1 MLSKLEGKIIEVI
14 GNPDIGKTKF
24 VLSLLDKEDLVLYI
38 DIDRKLYNISND
50 NIFIYQE
57 NFVENILNTLK
68 EIIEYVDVIIIDSLP
83 TLMTK
88 NMTMNNHIDKKLYS
102 YIKEI
107 LSWCIN
113 NKKTL
118 FIINQLRFFSIEND
132 FYNSFGLD
140 KFLEYYSLRVL
151 VEKNKYSIVYHKAK
165 RNYDFL
171 SIL

>member
-68 EIIEYVDVIIIDSLP
+68 EIIEYVDVIIIIY
-83 TLMTK
+83 K
-88 NMTMNNHIDKKLYS
+88 
-102 YIKEI
+102 
-107 LSWCIN
+107 
-113 NKKTL
+113 
-118 FIINQLRFFSIEND
+118 R
-132 FYNSFGLD
+132 NSFFMY
-140 KFLEYYSLRVL
+140 K
-151 VEKNKYSIVYHKAK
+151 
-165 RNYDFL
+165 
-171 SIL
+171 